1 MTRWTDTHR
10 IAVAGVLAV
19 ALTAA
24 VPAALA
30 QSESPRQPAP
40 FSGPISVTADQAEWR
55 REGVMRYQGKVRLE
69 SAGLTL
75 QGERMELT
83 QIRPGRYRARITG
96 SPAQLNHTA
105 TSADDQPV
113 DARAGTIV
121 YDSGTG
127 ELEMDGK
134 VRLVRGNDELNS
146 DRIVYDLLARRI
158 QAAGGSGGQV
168 RITIQ
173 PPAEKSADTGNPE
186 PRP

>member
-1 MTRWTDTHR
+1 MTRWTDSRR
-10 IAVAGVLAV
+10 IALASLLSA
-19 ALTAA
+19 ALSTGTP
-24 VPAALA
+24 VALA
-30 QSESPRQPAP
+30 QTENPPAP

-55 REGVMRYQGKVRLE
+55 REGVMRYRGKVRLE

-75 QGERMELT
+75 QGENMELT
-83 QIRPGRYRARITG
+83 QIRPGRYRARMTG

-113 DARAGTIV
+113 DARAGSIV

-173 PPAEKSADTGNPE
+173 PPAEKSASDGAQE

>member
-1 MTRWTDTHR
+1 MTRWTDTR
-10 IAVAGVLAV
+10 RLTVAGLLAVGLSAATSAAVA
-19 ALTAA
+19 
-24 VPAALA
+24 
-30 QSESPRQPAP
+30 QSKSPPAP

-69 SAGLTL
+69 SAGLIL
-75 QGERMELT
+75 QGENMELT

-134 VRLVRGNDELNS
+134 VRLLRGNDELNS

-173 PPAEKSADTGNPE
+173 PPAEKPADTGAQE